1 MLPVRN
7 VGHHIGTCY
16 EGQKLRSPSGGR
28 IYQQKFIVMAKK
40 LTGLLNLSKI
50 PKELIGQTKK
60 GEKCLFVDIIPNRN
74 GADEY
79 GNTHTITLYNKNT
92 KQTIYLG
99 NLKEVEFGKSGAAT
113 PAGQPASSVE
123 DDLPW

>member
-1 MLPVRN
+1 
-7 VGHHIGTCY
+7 
-16 EGQKLRSPSGGR
+16 
-28 IYQQKFIVMAKK
+28 MATK

-60 GEKCLFVDIIPNRN
+60 GEKCIFIDIIPNRN

-113 PAGQPASSVE
+113 PAGQPASQVE
-123 DDLPW
+123 DDRDLPF

>member
-1 MLPVRN
+1 
-7 VGHHIGTCY
+7 
-16 EGQKLRSPSGGR
+16 
-28 IYQQKFIVMAKK
+28 MAKK
-40 LTGLLNLSKI
+40 LTGMLNLSKI

-92 KQTIYLG
+92 RETIYLG
-99 NLKEVEFGKSGAAT
+99 KLKTQEFGGGATA
-113 PAGQPASSVE
+113 PAPGLRNP
-123 DDLPW
+123 LPETEEFPF

>member
-1 MLPVRN
+1 
-7 VGHHIGTCY
+7 
-16 EGQKLRSPSGGR
+16 
-28 IYQQKFIVMAKK
+28 MAKK
-40 LTGLLNLSKI
+40 LNGMLNLSKI

-60 GEKCLFVDIIPNRN
+60 GDKVIYVDIVPNRN

-113 PAGQPASSVE
+113 PAGQPTTSEE
-123 DDLPW
+123 DDLPFPIRPR

>member
-1 MLPVRN
+1 
-7 VGHHIGTCY
+7 
-16 EGQKLRSPSGGR
+16 
-28 IYQQKFIVMAKK
+28 MAKK
-40 LTGLLNLSKI
+40 LIGLLNLSKI

-113 PAGQPASSVE
+113 PAGQAATSE
-123 DDLPW
+123 ENDLPFPIRPR

>member
-1 MLPVRN
+1 
-7 VGHHIGTCY
+7 
-16 EGQKLRSPSGGR
+16 
-28 IYQQKFIVMAKK
+28 MAKK

-60 GEKCLFVDIIPNRN
+60 GEKCIFIDIIPNRN

-99 NLKEVEFGKSGAAT
+99 NLKTQEFGKGGAAT
-113 PAGQPASSVE
+113 PAEQPAPSAE
-123 DDLPW
+123 DDSDLPFPIRPR

>member
-1 MLPVRN
+1 
-7 VGHHIGTCY
+7 
-16 EGQKLRSPSGGR
+16 
-28 IYQQKFIVMAKK
+28 MAKK

-60 GEKCLFVDIIPNRN
+60 GEQCLFVDIIPNRN

-99 NLKEVEFGKSGAAT
+99 NLKTQEFGKSGAAT
-113 PAGQPASSVE
+113 PNLQPSASVE
-123 DDLPW
+123 LDDLPF

>member
-1 MLPVRN
+1 
-7 VGHHIGTCY
+7 
-16 EGQKLRSPSGGR
+16 
-28 IYQQKFIVMAKK
+28 MAKK

-99 NLKEVEFGKSGAAT
+99 NLKEVEFGKSGASA
-113 PAGQPASSVE
+113 PAGQPTSSEE
-123 DDLPW
+123 DDLPFPIRPR

>member
-1 MLPVRN
+1 
-7 VGHHIGTCY
+7 
-16 EGQKLRSPSGGR
+16 
-28 IYQQKFIVMAKK
+28 MAKK
-40 LTGLLNLSKI
+40 LNGMLNLSKI

-60 GEKCLFVDIIPNRN
+60 KEKCIYIDIVPNRN

-113 PAGQPASSVE
+113 PAGQPVSSEE
-123 DDLPW
+123 DDLPFPIRPR

>member
-1 MLPVRN
+1 
-7 VGHHIGTCY
+7 
-16 EGQKLRSPSGGR
+16 
-28 IYQQKFIVMAKK
+28 MAKK

-60 GEKCLFVDIIPNRN
+60 GDKCIYVDIVPNRN

-113 PAGQPASSVE
+113 PSGQLASSVE
-123 DDLPW
+123 DDLPFPIRPR

>member
-1 MLPVRN
+1 
-7 VGHHIGTCY
+7 
-16 EGQKLRSPSGGR
+16 
-28 IYQQKFIVMAKK
+28 MAKK

-60 GEKCLFVDIIPNRN
+60 AEKCIFIDIIPNRN

-79 GNTHTITLYNKNT
+79 GNTHTVTLYNKNT

-99 NLKEVEFGKSGAAT
+99 NLKEQEFGKSGTAT
-113 PAGQPASSVE
+113 TTTAQSSAPMAEE
-123 DDLPW
+123 DDFPFPLRPR